1 MTTSSKFVAIRR
13 FAQRNI
19 WAALLAVAA
28 CVVMS
33 PSTASAQLARVGPVD
48 RSYGYPQWY
57 QDTTGLTLE
66 FCNNL
71 TQAELNGGWCV
82 LLPPDLPG
90 GAPEVFPN
98 NFTDEH
104 FYMISNAGD
113 RRVPVPGSANT
124 VVATFV
130 GALEGA
136 FAAGP
141 VRAGDQMVF
150 ARVRMLLNPVPFDG
164 DYTFYTPMG
173 KFTFAEQTAGDKIF
187 FTEDI
192 GLTPGSFTE
201 ALNGRIGPFL
211 LPSAVPGGPEQPPVS
226 ADNQAPDQDPA
237 HFGGVFAPTPYPG
250 NGRKYIADPGRVGPI
265 TGGKTGTG
273 AALYTVAD
281 GTTRDPNIFRIE
293 GPNGFVYETTDFS
306 LGGRIFEGAIAG
318 DLKVNRAS
326 YARTSA
332 GQIDVDVYATGSPA
346 TQGRIPA
353 GPAPSVVA
361 TQMSYF
367 DAPCTPT
374 LDANG
379 NPGVPYSAPASGSSH
394 QMFEDRATYYG
405 HSQPTSLPLEVCL
418 QANAVN
424 AAGQSSSTYVPAQLG
439 DQVFISDA
447 RYDRNTQTLSVS
459 ARSSDALAAAK
470 PTLTVQGYGVIG
482 AGNTLVVN
490 PVLSAPDKVVILS
503 SNRGSNIRQ
512 VFPGT
517 AAGTVTL
524 PVANNDTASATED
537 TVVASINV
545 LSNDSVSAG
554 PGTVTI
560 AAQGVLGTATVNADQ
575 SISYAPKLNA
585 FGDDTF
591 TYRVTD
597 ASGNVSNVASVTVTL
612 APVNDAPSA
621 NNDSAG
627 ALAGSPTSLNVL
639 TNDTDPDGLG
649 DLASAVIAV
658 GNPSLG
664 VVAGTEFA
672 NGIVAINPAAGL
684 VGGNYT
690 FTYFAKD
697 RSGALSGATGT
708 VTIAVS
714 SLETI
719 TPAKTQF
726 TSKSFRWV
734 ITGTVTPNSSQTMR
748 ITYLDGTYKPAGG
761 SCAAP
766 AQAAG
771 FVVASPVV
779 DPTNTYTFD
788 SILSNT
794 TGLMN
799 PTNTG
804 GNSNGFWC
812 SPPRTMRITDTQSG
826 IFTAPQAIAF
836 K

>member
-1 MTTSSKFVAIRR
+1 
-13 FAQRNI
+13 
-19 WAALLAVAA
+19 
-28 CVVMS
+28 
-33 PSTASAQLARVGPVD
+33 
-48 RSYGYPQWY
+48 
-57 QDTTGLTLE
+57 
-66 FCNNL
+66 
-71 TQAELNGGWCV
+71 
-82 LLPPDLPG
+82 
-90 GAPEVFPN
+90 
-98 NFTDEH
+98 
-104 FYMISNAGD
+104 
-113 RRVPVPGSANT
+113 
-124 VVATFV
+124 
-130 GALEGA
+130 
-136 FAAGP
+136 
-141 VRAGDQMVF
+141 
-150 ARVRMLLNPVPFDG
+150 MLLNPVPFDG

-173 KFTFAEQTAGDKIF
+173 QFTFAPQAAGDKIF

-192 GLTPGSFTE
+192 GVSPGAFTDV
-201 ALNGRIGPFL
+201 LKGRVGPFL
-211 LPSAVPGGPEQPPVS
+211 LPSAVPGGAELPPVS
-226 ADNQAPDQDPA
+226 STNQAPDQDPA
-237 HFGGVFAPTPYPG
+237 HFGGVFAPTPYPN
-250 NGRKYIADPGRVGPI
+250 NGRKYIADPARLGPI

-326 YARTSA
+326 YSRTA
-332 GQIDVDVYATGSPA
+332 QGAIDVDVYATGTPA
-346 TQGRIPA
+346 AQGRIPA
-353 GPAPSVVA
+353 GPVPSIVS
-361 TQMSYF
+361 TQMAYF
-367 DAPCTPT
+367 DAPCTAT

-379 NPGVPYSAPASGSSH
+379 VPGPPYSAPGSGGSH
-394 QMFEDRATYYG
+394 QMFNDRANYSG
-405 HSQPTSLPLEVCL
+405 HSQPTTLPLEVCL

-424 AAGQSSSTYVPAQLG
+424 AAGQSSATFIPAPLG

-447 RYDRNTQTLSVS
+447 RWDRNTQTLSVR
-459 ARSSDALAAAK
+459 ATSSDALPAAR
-470 PTLTVQGYGVIG
+470 PILTVQGYGAIG
-482 AGNTLVVN
+482 ANGQLVVN
-490 PVLSAPDKVVILS
+490 PLVAAPDAVTVLSSA
-503 SNRGSNIRQ
+503 RGQNSRQ

-517 AAGTVTL
+517 VAGTITL
-524 PVANNDTASATED
+524 PIANNDNAAASED

-545 LSNDSVSAG
+545 LANDSISG
-554 PGTVTI
+554 GGGTVTI

-591 TYRVTD
+591 TYSVTD
-597 ASGNVSNVASVTVTL
+597 SNGNVSNVAAVTVTI
-612 APVNDAPSA
+612 APVNDAPAA
-621 NNDSAG
+621 NNDSVG
-627 ALAGSPTSLNVL
+627 ALAGTPTSVNVL
-639 TNDTDPDGLG
+639 SNDSDPDGLG
-649 DLASAVIAV
+649 DLGSAVIAT

-664 VVAGTEFA
+664 IVAGTEFA
-672 NGIVAINPAAGL
+672 NGVVAISPAAGL

-697 RSGALSGATGT
+697 KSGVLSPASAT
-708 VTIAVS
+708 VTVAVS
-714 SLETI
+714 SQEII

-726 TSKSFRWV
+726 TGKQFRWV

-771 FVVASPVV
+771 FVVTSPVV

-794 TGLMN
+794 TCLMN

-826 IFTAPQAIAF
+826 VFTAPQSISF